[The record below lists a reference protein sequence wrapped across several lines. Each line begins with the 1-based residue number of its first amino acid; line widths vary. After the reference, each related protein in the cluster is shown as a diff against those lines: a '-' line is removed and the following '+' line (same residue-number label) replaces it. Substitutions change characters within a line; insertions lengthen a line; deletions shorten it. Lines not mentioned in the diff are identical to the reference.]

1 MNSPE
6 LKTVKKKVDS
16 NKKKEKVEVVD
27 RKQRKIG
34 WVKEPVRLGV
44 MERVKA
50 LAVKENKEQSFEEWK
65 ESRKGVG
72 KKRKA
77 DGDDDIVEG
86 SRESTRAKKS
96 HLDLHIK
103 TGSETLP
110 EKETQTQGE
119 GKKLETNK
127 LFNKE
132 GGAGHV
138 RDRGGEEGGH
148 EAGLGDPIGRRAPNT
163 KNINWLSRLGEV
175 RKKKA

>member
-1 MNSPE
+1 MFRWAIPE
-6 LKTVKKKVDS
+6 RWGGA
-16 NKKKEKVEVVD
+16 KEA
-27 RKQRKIG
+27 
-34 WVKEPVRLGV
+34 P
-44 MERVKA
+44 
-50 LAVKENKEQSFEEWK
+50 
-65 ESRKGVG
+65 
-72 KKRKA
+72 
-77 DGDDDIVEG
+77 DGDDEEG

-138 RDRGGEEGGH
+138 RDKDGEEGGH
-148 EAGLGDPIGRRAPNT
+148 GAGLGDLIGRRASNT
-163 KNINWLSRLGEV
+163 RSINWLSRLGEV